1 MAIFTFAILTMV
13 GLIPSGLK
21 AYQTASNSTTM
32 STITQNVTTD
42 VELMT
47 NITYSSTIYFYFDM
61 QGASNAAGAPSQ
73 LYTAQ
78 VNFSSLGTSGS
89 FKRFQP
95 GSRPAQWYGRFKG
108 GRHSNE

>member
-32 STITQNVTTD
+32 STITQNVKTD

-47 NITYSSTIYFYFDM
+47 NITYSSPFIFILTC
-61 QGASNAAGAPSQ
+61 
-73 LYTAQ
+73 
-78 VNFSSLGTSGS
+78 
-89 FKRFQP
+89 
-95 GSRPAQWYGRFKG
+95 KG
-108 GRHSNE
+108 L